1 MASRSIAIVFIFWSE
16 FSLIDGKLIFQ
27 EDCLWSEWSEWSD
40 CSKTCG
46 GGTHTANRTI
56 MQIAEHGGKECRGKG
71 SIKKSCNRNICPGKL
86 FISDHKIEKNDG

>member
-1 MASRSIAIVFIFWSE
+1 MVYICSIE
-16 FSLIDGKLIFQ
+16 FLLIDAKLIFK

-56 MQIAEHGGKECRGKG
+56 TQIAEHGGKECRGKG
-71 SIKKSCNRNICPGKL
+71 FRKKSCNRNICPGKL
-86 FISDHKIEKNDG
+86 LTSDHKIDKEYWL